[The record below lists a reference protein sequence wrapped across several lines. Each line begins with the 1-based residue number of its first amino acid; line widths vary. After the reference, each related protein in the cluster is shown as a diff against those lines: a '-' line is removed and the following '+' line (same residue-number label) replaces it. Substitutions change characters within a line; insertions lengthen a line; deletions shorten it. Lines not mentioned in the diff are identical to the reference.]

1 LPEAPSP
8 HQRRETEAAT
18 GSIPPGGWH
27 WLWSSA
33 VHTFTASGIV
43 CALMATLAA
52 LDGAYERCFAWLGL
66 ALLIDGIDGTFARLV
81 GVKQRLPRFSGE
93 RLDLVVDYVTYVFVP
108 VLALLKSGHL
118 QGAWGMMQAFGIL
131 MSSLYH
137 FSDEASKTDDNCFVG
152 FPAIWNVVAFYLFAI
167 PLPVWAASAVIL
179 VCIVTT
185 FVPVRT
191 LHPMRVRRLVW
202 VNLAAS
208 AVWLMAAAYVVF
220 TGFPASRIAAA
231 ALLAIAAYMILLTLT
246 WPLAAAGKLDADE

>member
-1 LPEAPSP
+1 LANAPRSPRDLPPDAIPDG
-8 HQRRETEAAT
+8 AA
-18 GSIPPGGWH
+18 GRGWH

-66 ALLIDGIDGTFARLV
+66 ALVIDGIDGTFARLV
-81 GVKQRLPRFSGE
+81 GVKQHLPRFSGE

-108 VLALLKSGHL
+108 VLALLRSGIL
-118 QGAWGMMQAFGIL
+118 QGTWGLALAFGIL

-137 FSDEASKTDDNCFVG
+137 FSDNASKTDDNCFVG

-167 PLPVWAASAVIL
+167 PMPRWAASLVIL
-179 VCIVTT
+179 ACIAMT

-208 AVWLMAAAYVVF
+208 AVWLLAAAHIVVG
-220 TGFPASRIAAA
+220 GFPAGRFAAA
-231 ALLAIAAYMILLTLT
+231 ALLAVAVYMVWLTLT
-246 WPLAAAGKLDADE
+246 WPLAASGELDRQD